1 MVRKFLK
8 IDIIKEIQ
16 QFSHGKDLACT
27 VYSKIRTSNL
37 KHIRIRALYDDNGH
51 SQANQKHRKRI

>member
-8 IDIIKEIQ
+8 IEIIKQIK
-16 QFSHGKDLACT
+16 QFSYPRNLACT

-37 KHIRIRALYDDNGH
+37 KHVRIRAFYDDNGH
-51 SQANQKHRKRI
+51 SQANQKHRKRK